1 LPNILREVKK
11 DQQYLFGGSQVKRV
25 SQDFPRKEKRMVRG
39 SRILGAVAAL
49 IFLIGVSGTM
59 AQEKPVLSLDE
70 LITMA
75 LKFSPEVKAT
85 QDEME
90 FAKQQ
95 REEARGYY
103 YPRIET
109 TTIGSVVPNAR
120 EPFIRD
126 GHIFFPDPKNR
137 IHGVNV
143 FGRLDAVIIQPLYT
157 FGKIAY
163 RERAAQRYVKVK
175 EESVEAKRGD
185 VMVKISEAYYGF
197 ILSDQGKDAVREA
210 RSYLDDARTRIN
222 RLLSINSPNVKE
234 TDRYR
239 LAVYEG
245 SIEEF
250 AAKAEEGAKV
260 AYLALKNMTGY
271 PPEQDFRLPMEL
283 PASEPPKG
291 DLEHYIRQ
299 AFELRPEMKQV
310 KEGLVA
316 RQLLVDAA
324 KAERYPSFFFAV
336 YGVLA
341 GAPGRSTVKGPLRDP
356 ALSDFYNERGAMPF
370 VGMKWNWDFGITTA
384 KIKQAQAELSQLKHT
399 EKTAFMGIPI
409 QVAEAYGKVQ
419 EYYKGTKGNEKAY
432 VNARRWVITAF
443 SNFDMGLGT
452 MDEVFRA
459 IREYGETRGNYLLSL
474 YNYHLAKAKLDNVTG
489 AYRLKLASMTE
500 PQKAEGAG
508 KGKAKKK

>member
-1 LPNILREVKK
+1 
-11 DQQYLFGGSQVKRV
+11 
-25 SQDFPRKEKRMVRG
+25 MVRG
-39 SRILGAVAAL
+39 SRFFGVLVAL
-49 IFLIGVSGTM
+49 IFLVSASGGM
-59 AQEKPVLSLDE
+59 AQEKPVLTLDE
-70 LITMA
+70 LIVMA
-75 LKFSPEVKAT
+75 LKFSPEVKAS
-85 QDEME
+85 QDEVE
-90 FAKQQ
+90 LARQQ

-103 YPRIET
+103 FPRIET
-109 TTIGSVVPNAR
+109 TTIASVAPNAR
-120 EPFIRD
+120 EPFVTNKD
-126 GHIFFPDPKNR
+126 GASHIFFPDPKNR

-143 FGRLDAVIIQPLYT
+143 FGRLDALIIQPLYT

-163 RERAAQRYVKVK
+163 RERAVKRYVKVK
-175 EESVEAKRGD
+175 EEGVEAKRGD

-222 RLLSINSPNVKE
+222 RLLAINSPNVKE

-271 PPEQDFRLPMEL
+271 PPDQDFRLPLEL
-283 PASEPPKG
+283 PTPEPPKG

-299 AFELRPEMKQV
+299 AFELRPEMKQI

-324 KAERYPSFFFAV
+324 KADRYPSFFFAI

-341 GAPGRSTVKGPLRDP
+341 GAPGRATVKGPLRDP

-370 VGMKWNWDFGITTA
+370 VGMKWNWDFGITKA
-384 KIKQAQAELSQLKHT
+384 KIGQAQAELAQLKHT
-399 EKTAFMGIPI
+399 EKTALMGIPI

-459 IREYGETRGNYLLSL
+459 IREYGETRGNYLFSL
-474 YNYHLAKAKLDNVTG
+474 YNYHLARAKLDNVSG
-489 AYRLKLASMTE
+489 AYRLKLASMAAPKKE
-500 PQKAEGAG
+500 EASKE
-508 KGKAKKK
+508 KGKQK

>member
-1 LPNILREVKK
+1 
-11 DQQYLFGGSQVKRV
+11 
-25 SQDFPRKEKRMVRG
+25 MVRG
-39 SRILGAVAAL
+39 SRFFGVLVAL
-49 IFLIGVSGTM
+49 IFLVSASGVM
-59 AQEKPVLSLDE
+59 AQEKPVLTLDE
-70 LITMA
+70 LVVMA
-75 LKFSPEVKAT
+75 LKFSPEVKAS
-85 QDEME
+85 QDEVE
-90 FAKQQ
+90 LAKQQ

-103 YPRIET
+103 FPRIET
-109 TTIGSVVPNAR
+109 TTIASVAPNAR
-120 EPFIRD
+120 GPIVKD
-126 GHIFFPDPKNR
+126 GGVFFPDPKNR

-143 FGRLDAVIIQPLYT
+143 FGRLDALIIQPLYT

-163 RERAAQRYVKVK
+163 RERAVQRYVKVK
-175 EESVEAKRGD
+175 EEGVEAKRGE
-185 VMVKISEAYYGF
+185 VMVKMAEAYYGF

-222 RLLSINSPNVKE
+222 RLLAINSPNVKE

-271 PPEQDFRLPMEL
+271 PPEQDFSLPLEL
-283 PASEPPKG
+283 PAPEPPKG

-299 AFELRPEMKQV
+299 AFELRPEMTQV

-316 RQLLVDAA
+316 RQLLLDAA
-324 KAERYPSFFFAV
+324 KAERYPSFFFAI

-341 GAPGRSTVKGPLRDP
+341 GAPGRDTIAGNRRDP
-356 ALSDFYNERGAMPF
+356 ALNDFFNERGAMPF
-370 VGMKWNWDFGITTA
+370 VGMKWNWDFGITKA
-384 KIKQAQAELSQLKHT
+384 KIGQAQAELAQLKHT

-459 IREYGETRGNYLLSL
+459 IREYGETRGNYLFSL
-474 YNYHLAKAKLDNVTG
+474 YNYHLARAKLDNVTG
-489 AYRLKLASMTE
+489 AYRLKLASMAAPKKE
-500 PQKAEGAG
+500 EGG
-508 KGKAKKK
+508 KGKGKKK

>member
-1 LPNILREVKK
+1 M
-11 DQQYLFGGSQVKRV
+11 G
-25 SQDFPRKEKRMVRG
+25 RG

-49 IFLIGVSGTM
+49 ILLMSAGGTM

-85 QDEME
+85 QDEVE
-90 FAKQQ
+90 IAKQQ
-95 REEARGYY
+95 REEARGYF

-120 EPFIRD
+120 GPVLKD
-126 GHIFFPDPKNR
+126 GGVFFPDPKNR
-137 IHGVNV
+137 IHGMNV
-143 FGRLDAVIIQPLYT
+143 FGRLDAAIIQPLYT
-157 FGKIAY
+157 FGKIAH

-175 EESVEAKRGD
+175 EEGVEAKRGE
-185 VMVKISEAYYGF
+185 VMVRISEAYYGF

-210 RSYLDDARTRIN
+210 RSYLDDARTRIS
-222 RLLSINSPNVKE
+222 RLLAINSPNVKE
-234 TDRYR
+234 SDRYR

-245 SIEEF
+245 SIEDF

-260 AYLALKNMTGY
+260 AYMALKQMVGY
-271 PPEQDFRLPMEL
+271 PPEKDFRLPMEL
-283 PASEPPKG
+283 PAPEPPKG
-291 DLEHYIRQ
+291 DLEHSIRQ
-299 AFELRPEMKQV
+299 ALELRPEMKQL

-316 RQLLVDAA
+316 RQLLLDAA
-324 KAERYPSFFFAV
+324 KADRLPSFFLAV
-336 YGVLA
+336 HAVLA
-341 GAPGRSTVKGPLRDP
+341 GAPGRDTIAGNRRDP
-356 ALSDFYNERGAMPF
+356 ALMDFFNERGAFPF
-370 VGMKWNWDFGITTA
+370 VGMKWDFDFGITKA
-384 KIKQAQAELSQLKHT
+384 KIGQAQAELAKLKNT
-399 EKTAFMGIPI
+399 EKTALMGIPI

-419 EYYKGTKGNEKAY
+419 EHYKGAKGNEKAY

-443 SNFDMGLGT
+443 SNFDIGLGT

-489 AYRLKLASMTE
+489 AYRLKLASVAAPKQE
-500 PQKAEGAG
+500 AAAG
-508 KGKAKKK
+508 KGKAKK